1 MTIQEIHSLFLSCDT
16 IATDTR
22 KISYNCFFVALKGE
36 NFDAN
41 SFAEEALEKGAAFAL
56 IDNEKY
62 YIDERTVLTS
72 NCLITLQELAK
83 YHRNYLKLP
92 ILAITGSN
100 GKTTTKETVA
110 AVLAKKYK
118 IKATVGNLNNHIGV
132 PLTLLS
138 FNEKTE
144 FGIVEM
150 GANHQKEIEFLCSI
164 ALPDYG
170 YITNFGLAHLEG
182 FGGYQGV
189 IKGKSEMYEYLTSAE
204 KMAFVNLDDAIQAEK
219 TQHLK
224 RFTFSEKNQNS
235 DLVFSSVQAK
245 PFVQLIA
252 NKLVIQSQL
261 LGLYNA
267 ENIKAAIAIGTFFDV
282 NERDIKDA
290 IEHYIPNNNRSQ
302 MIAVKDHSVILDAYN
317 ANPSSMANALLNFT
331 QLDDPHKIAILG
343 DMFELGNEGPNEH
356 KLIIESLLTS
366 NIQAFF
372 VGKHFYKEKIANPK
386 FTFYEDFESF
396 AQAFRNQTFEKA
408 TILIKGSRGMALER
422 TLDLL

>member
-22 KISYNCFFVALKGE
+22 KISDNCFFVALKGE

-41 SFAEEALEKGAAFAL
+41 TFAETALSNGASFAV
-56 IDNEKY
+56 IDNEDF
-62 YIDERTVLTS
+62 YIDERTILTKDS
-72 NCLITLQELAK
+72 LSTLQELAK

-138 FNEKTE
+138 FNKKTE

-150 GANHQKEIEFLCSI
+150 GANHQLEIEFLCSI

-189 IKGKSEMYEYLTSAE
+189 IKGKSEMYEYLISE
-204 KMAFVNLDDAIQAEK
+204 DKMAFVNLDDAIQAEK

-224 RFTFSEKNQNS
+224 RFTFSEKDQNS

-252 NKLVIQSQL
+252 NGLVIQSQL

-282 NERDIKDA
+282 NKKDIKDA
-290 IEHYIPNNNRSQ
+290 IEHYVPTNNRSQ
-302 MIAVKDHSVILDAYN
+302 MIAVKDHAIILDAYN
-317 ANPSSMANALLNFT
+317 ANPSSMANALQNFV
-331 QLDDPHKIAILG
+331 QLDEGHKIAILG

-356 KLIIESLLTS
+356 KLIIESLLPT
-366 NIQAFF
+366 NIQVYF
-372 VGKHFYKEKIANPK
+372 VGKHFYKERIVNPRFK
-386 FTFYEDFESF
+386 FYEDFESF
-396 AQAFRNQTFEKA
+396 AEAFRHQHIEKA

-422 TLDLL
+422 TLEIL